1 MEEYRA
7 DYMEQ
12 FPQVFPDWL
21 TPSTLKRRHL
31 PEYIMAVY
39 NDKIADHYQVI
50 PGNIPPDYLNDLD
63 AVRINIQTCIQQSEQ
78 V

>member
-1 MEEYRA
+1 VRLQ
-7 DYMEQ
+7 Q

-21 TPSTLKRRHL
+21 TPSTLKRRQL

-39 NDKIADHYQVI
+39 NSRIAGHYQVN

-63 AVRINIQTCIQQSEQ
+63 AVRINIQTRIQQSEQ